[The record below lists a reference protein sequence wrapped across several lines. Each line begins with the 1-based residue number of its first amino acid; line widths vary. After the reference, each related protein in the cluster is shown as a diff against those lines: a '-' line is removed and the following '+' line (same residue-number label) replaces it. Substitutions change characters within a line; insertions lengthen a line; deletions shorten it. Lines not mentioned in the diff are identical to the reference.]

1 MQSQKKK
8 KENDKMPCRHSRHI
22 EYPLFGTI
30 YLGASLKNSVMAAT
44 AIVSGENAHKNGRV
58 PVARYMFW
66 YVS

>member
-1 MQSQKKK
+1 
-8 KENDKMPCRHSRHI
+8 MPCRHSRHI